1 MHSRVIKAV
10 LGGAMCRQ
18 GGEGFECRRVDAG
31 SSREG
36 ERGLQDRLDLHRA
49 ATLVVLEDRGL
60 VLRRELVRR
69 ARRHGALGHVH
80 AVGGRHGR
88 ALGREPRIELADGWI
103 GLCGADGLPMVW
115 MCLFDLYARSNDRTA
130 FEELALRFVVQ
141 FERSAPAWDEMAGA
155 SSPDTEPANSRVKP
169 KSLLRG
175 ELSDPQAPVLAAL
188 VEASKRKGGVPP
200 RFDLDIADL
209 DGASDVCGL
218 LLAGSLSSLRRK
230 GAVISIRGLDAT
242 TRRLSAMLQVGDAT
256 RKGLWYLVL
265 ELLQWS
271 AQHQMFEDRA
281 VDFAV
286 TFGIS
291 PPSIEPLTPVQRSAL
306 AVRTAEV
313 AITDEALLN
322 DRIVWVGELKGPA
335 DNCLRTL
342 SLEAVITNPVLID
355 MRRVLR
361 VDFVCGSAIANGITR
376 LMAQAIDVRV
386 LSATPIIQT
395 LLQMTGTPA
404 GLFAKA

>member
-1 MHSRVIKAV
+1 MAFKIFPKSPKSGSAAK
-10 LGGAMCRQ
+10 L
-18 GGEGFECRRVDAG
+18 ELVDDNA
-31 SSREG
+31 
-36 ERGLQDRLDLHRA
+36 RGKSA
-49 ATLVVLEDRGL
+49 ATRSGDTETSLNW
-60 VLRRELVRR
+60 
-69 ARRHGALGHVH
+69 APH
-80 AVGGRHGR
+80 AS
-88 ALGREPRIELADGWI
+88 RIEVEEEGGLSPSLENASLMFAHGNETAAKAALAHALDTSERVQ
-103 GLCGADGLPMVW
+103 PMVW

-155 SSPDTEPANSRVKP
+155 SSPNTEPANSRVKP

-175 ELSDPQAPVLAAL
+175 ELSDPQAPVIAAL
-188 VEASKRKGGVPP
+188 VEAAKRKGGVPP

>member
-1 MHSRVIKAV
+1 MAFKIFPKSLKSGSAAK
-10 LGGAMCRQ
+10 L
-18 GGEGFECRRVDAG
+18 ELVDDNA
-31 SSREG
+31 
-36 ERGLQDRLDLHRA
+36 RGKSA
-49 ATLVVLEDRGL
+49 ATRSGDTETSLNW
-60 VLRRELVRR
+60 
-69 ARRHGALGHVH
+69 APH
-80 AVGGRHGR
+80 AS
-88 ALGREPRIELADGWI
+88 RIEVEEEGGLSPSLENASLMFAHGNETAAKAALAHALDTSERVQ
-103 GLCGADGLPMVW
+103 PMVW
-115 MCLFDLYARSNDRTA
+115 MCLFDLYARSNDRIA

-313 AITDEALLN
+313 AITDDALLN

>member
-1 MHSRVIKAV
+1 MAFKIFPK
-10 LGGAMCRQ
+10 
-18 GGEGFECRRVDAG
+18 
-31 SSREG
+31 SSKPG
-36 ERGLQDRLDLHRA
+36 PA
-49 ATLVVLEDRGL
+49 AKL
-60 VLRRELVRR
+60 ELVDENPRG
-69 ARRHGALGHVH
+69 ARPGDTETSLNWAPL
-80 AVGGRHGR
+80 AS
-88 ALGREPRIELADGWI
+88 RIEVEEDGGLSPSLENAALMFAHGNESAAKAALAHALDTSERSQQ
-103 GLCGADGLPMVW
+103 MVW
-115 MCLFDLYARSNDRTA
+115 MCLFDLHARSQDRTA

-155 SSPDTEPANSRVKP
+155 SSSDPATSNARAKP

-175 ELSDPQAPVLAAL
+175 ELTDPQAPVIVAL
-188 VEASKRKGGVPP
+188 VEASKRKDGVPP
-200 RFDLDIADL
+200 RFDLDIVDL

-218 LLAGSLSSLRRK
+218 LLAGSLASLRRK

-242 TRRLSAMLQVGDAT
+242 SRRLSAKLQAGDAT
-256 RKGLWYLVL
+256 HKGLWYLVL

-271 AQHQMFEDRA
+271 AQSQTFEDRA

-291 PPSIEPLTPVQRSAL
+291 PPSMEPLTPLQRSVL
-306 AVRTAEV
+306 TVRAADV
-313 AITDEALLN
+313 AATDEALVN
-322 DRIVWVGELKGPA
+322 DRIMWIGELKGST
-335 DNCLRTL
+335 DHCLKTL
-342 SLEAVITNPVLID
+342 SLEAVTTNPVIVD

-361 VDFVCGSAIANGITR
+361 VDFVCGGAIANAITR

-386 LSATPIIQT
+386 VSATPIIQT

>member
-1 MHSRVIKAV
+1 MAFKIFPKSAKPDAAAK
-10 LGGAMCRQ
+10 LAL
-18 GGEGFECRRVDAG
+18 VDDVAR
-31 SSREG
+31 SKG
-36 ERGLQDRLDLHRA
+36 ERSGNLSAGRPGDTDMNTVWVPHADRIE
-49 ATLVVLEDRGL
+49 VLEEGGL
-60 VLRRELVRR
+60 SPSLENASLMF
-69 ARRHGALGHVH
+69 AHGNESAAKAALVH
-80 AVGGRHGR
+80 ALDTAERVQQ
-88 ALGREPRIELADGWI
+88 
-103 GLCGADGLPMVW
+103 MVW
-115 MCLFDLYARSNDRTA
+115 MCLFDLYARSDDRTA

-155 SSPDTEPANSRVKP
+155 SSADAALANARAKP

-175 ELSDPQAPVLAAL
+175 ELTDPQAPVLAAL
-188 VEASKRKGGVPP
+188 VGASKRKDGVPP

-218 LLAGSLSSLRRK
+218 LLAGSLAALRRK

-242 TRRLSAMLQVGDAT
+242 TRRLAATLITGEAT
-256 RKGLWYLVL
+256 RKGQWYLVL

-271 AQHQMFEDRA
+271 AQTQVFEDRA

-286 TFGIS
+286 TFEIS
-291 PPSIEPLTPVQRSAL
+291 PPSMEPLTPVQRSAL
-306 AVRTAEV
+306 AVRTADV
-313 AITDEALLN
+313 ATTDQALIN
-322 DRIVWVGELKGPA
+322 DRIVWLGELKGPT

-342 SLEAVITNPVLID
+342 SLEAVTTNPVLID

-361 VDFVCGSAIANGITR
+361 VDFVCGSAIANAITR

-386 LSATPIIQT
+386 VAATPIVQT

-404 GLFAKA
+404 SLFAKA

>member
-1 MHSRVIKAV
+1 MAFKIFPKSPKSGSAAKLELVDDNARGKSAATRSGDTETSLNWAPHASRIEVEEE
-10 LGGAMCRQ
+10 GGLSPSLENASLMFAH
-18 GGEGFECRRVDAG
+18 GNETAA
-31 SSREG
+31 
-36 ERGLQDRLDLHRA
+36 RA
-49 ATLVVLEDRGL
+49 AL
-60 VLRRELVRR
+60 
-69 ARRHGALGHVH
+69 AHALDTSERVQ
-80 AVGGRHGR
+80 
-88 ALGREPRIELADGWI
+88 
-103 GLCGADGLPMVW
+103 PMVW

-175 ELSDPQAPVLAAL
+175 ELSDPQAPVIAAL

-322 DRIVWVGELKGPA
+322 DRIMWVGELKGSA

-395 LLQMTGTPA
+395 LLQLTGTPA

>member
-1 MHSRVIKAV
+1 MAFKIFPKSSKP
-10 LGGAMCRQ
+10 
-18 GGEGFECRRVDAG
+18 G
-31 SSREG
+31 S
-36 ERGLQDRLDLHRA
+36 A
-49 ATLVVLEDRGL
+49 AKL
-60 VLRRELVRR
+60 ELVDENPRGAR
-69 ARRHGALGHVH
+69 AGDTETNLNWAPLSSHIEVEEDGGLSPSLENAALMFAHGNESAAKAALAH
-80 AVGGRHGR
+80 ALDTSERSQQ
-88 ALGREPRIELADGWI
+88 
-103 GLCGADGLPMVW
+103 MVW
-115 MCLFDLYARSNDRTA
+115 MCLFDLHARSQDRTA

-155 SSPDTEPANSRVKP
+155 SSSDPATSNARAKP

-175 ELSDPQAPVLAAL
+175 ELTDPQAPVIVAL
-188 VEASKRKGGVPP
+188 VEASKRKDGVPP
-200 RFDLDIADL
+200 RFDLDIVDL

-218 LLAGSLSSLRRK
+218 LLAGSLASLRRK

-242 TRRLSAMLQVGDAT
+242 SRRLSAKLQAGDAT
-256 RKGLWYLVL
+256 HKGLWYLVL

-271 AQHQMFEDRA
+271 AQSQTFEDRA

-291 PPSIEPLTPVQRSAL
+291 PPSMEPLTPLQRSVL
-306 AVRTAEV
+306 TARAADV
-313 AITDEALLN
+313 AATDEALVN
-322 DRIVWVGELKGPA
+322 DCIVWIGELKGST
-335 DNCLRTL
+335 DHCLKTL
-342 SLEAVITNPVLID
+342 SLEAVTTNPVIVD

-361 VDFVCGSAIANGITR
+361 VDFVCGGAIANAITR

-386 LSATPIIQT
+386 VSATPIIQT

>member
-1 MHSRVIKAV
+1 MAFKIFPKSPKSGSAAK
-10 LGGAMCRQ
+10 L
-18 GGEGFECRRVDAG
+18 ELVDDNA
-31 SSREG
+31 
-36 ERGLQDRLDLHRA
+36 RGKSA
-49 ATLVVLEDRGL
+49 ATRSGDTETSLNW
-60 VLRRELVRR
+60 
-69 ARRHGALGHVH
+69 APH
-80 AVGGRHGR
+80 AS
-88 ALGREPRIELADGWI
+88 RIEVEEEGGLSPSLENASLMFAHGNETAAKAALAHALDTSERVQ
-103 GLCGADGLPMVW
+103 PMVW

-155 SSPDTEPANSRVKP
+155 SSPNTEPANSRVKP

-322 DRIVWVGELKGPA
+322 DRIVWAGELKGPA